1 MALRCS
7 HCQHRRAARGI
18 IIMTSKLA
26 LVFIVVLPIGAD
38 APEDV
43 KGDLKRLQGT
53 WSTAKLHYNGKDYS
67 VKYKFR
73 FVIKGEQLVVE
84 GNAAVAKE
92 YGKIAFKLVPGA
104 NPKAIDLVVGEGT
117 QKDAAIEGIYELK
130 DDELTLCAKVLGK
143 ERPTTFASPDGG
155 SVVLLVLKREKS

>member
-1 MALRCS
+1 
-7 HCQHRRAARGI
+7 
-18 IIMTSKLA
+18 MTTKLA
-26 LVFIVVLPIGAD
+26 LVFIVVLPMGAD
-38 APEDV
+38 APEDL
-43 KGDLKRLQGT
+43 KADLKRLQGT

-67 VKYKFR
+67 EKYKFR
-73 FVIKGEQLVVE
+73 FVIKGERLAVE
-84 GNAAVAKE
+84 GNDAVAKE
-92 YGKIAFKLVPGA
+92 YGQIAFKLVPGA

-155 SVVLLVLKREKS
+155 SVVLLVLKREKP